1 MRVLRLVA
9 AGSAVVVGVGC
20 GNAPGALAPTVP
32 TRSAQVQSPSESA
45 SRRVETSGHFD
56 AIVDFSTLT
65 LTPRGQNCLLT
76 VKGRLVFSGTI
87 DGVATGQTNALV
99 SAPCADVASAP
110 PGTYPDVFHSE
121 LTFEGTV
128 DGEPATAK
136 GLYMGRSQPG
146 GHISGR
152 FVLSNGVSGVL
163 DVEAQIA
170 VGGEYQGSVVVH

>member
-9 AGSAVVVGVGC
+9 AGSAVLVVGGC
-20 GNAPGALAPTVP
+20 SNGPGTLAPTASA
-32 TRSAQVQSPSESA
+32 RSAQVQAASASA
-45 SRRVETSGHFD
+45 SRKVEASGQFD

-65 LTPRGQNCLLT
+65 PTPRGQNCLLT

-87 DGVATGQTNALV
+87 EGVATGQTNALV
-99 SAPCADVASAP
+99 SAPCADVAAAL
-110 PGTYPDVFHSE
+110 PGTYPDVFHSD
-121 LTFEGTV
+121 LTFQGTV
-128 DGEPATAK
+128 DGEPASAQ

-170 VGGEYQGSVVVH
+170 VGGEYRGSVVVH